1 VVGSPMS
8 CVIADCPTYYTT
20 LWQFNDQINYLE
32 IEPADK
38 SRNENPKVLI
48 KNMGCTNKIKPD

>member
-1 VVGSPMS
+1 MS